1 MHDKQD
7 DIPMSDK
14 NIPLVDENEPSP
26 ELLETV
32 WKRRGDHLAQ
42 TLEQKDE
49 GEQIQLLIFR
59 LGREYYGI
67 EAQYVFDIRLIK
79 EITLVPR
86 VPDWVVGV
94 VTIRGQ
100 ILSVIDLR
108 RYFKLPAAT
117 SETKNQGD
125 NYVTAPYQVSVETP
139 AMDSVLLV
147 DEVLSVE
154 SLAVN
159 QIKIHTE
166 VLGEMRPEYVR
177 GIINYTHPKTDFASI
192 LIVLNLVAL
201 LADKSLIIEEKV
213 L

>member
-1 MHDKQD
+1 
-7 DIPMSDK
+7 MSEK
-14 NIPLVDENEPSP
+14 NISLIDENELSP
-26 ELLETV
+26 ELLEMV

-42 TLEQKDE
+42 TIEQKDE

-79 EITLVPR
+79 DITLVPR

-108 RYFKLPAAT
+108 RYFKLPAAAVT
-117 SETKNQGD
+117 EAKKDQGD
-125 NYVTAPYQVSVETP
+125 TQITTPYQVSVETP

-154 SLAVN
+154 ALPVN
-159 QIKIHTE
+159 QIKVHTE
-166 VLGEMRPEYVR
+166 ILGEMRPEYVR
-177 GIINYTHPKTDFASI
+177 GIINYTHPKTGDALI

>member
-1 MHDKQD
+1 
-7 DIPMSDK
+7 MSEKD
-14 NIPLVDENEPSP
+14 IPLVEENELSP

-42 TLEQKDE
+42 TLDQKEE

-79 EITLVPR
+79 DITLVPR

-108 RYFKLPAAT
+108 RYFKLPAAAA
-117 SETKNQGD
+117 SETKDQGD

-159 QIKIHTE
+159 QIKVHTE

-177 GIINYTHPKTDFASI
+177 GIINYTHPKTDYMSI
-192 LIVLNLVAL
+192 LIVLNLTAL

>member
-1 MHDKQD
+1 
-7 DIPMSDK
+7 MSEK
-14 NIPLVDENEPSP
+14 NISLIDENELSP
-26 ELLETV
+26 ELLEMV

-42 TLEQKDE
+42 TLEQKEE

-79 EITLVPR
+79 DITLVPR

-108 RYFKLPAAT
+108 RYFKLPAAAVP
-117 SETKNQGD
+117 EAKKDQGD
-125 NYVTAPYQVSVETP
+125 TQITTPYQVSVETP
-139 AMDSVLLV
+139 TMDSVLLV

-154 SLAVN
+154 ALPVN
-159 QIKIHTE
+159 QIKVHTE
-166 VLGEMRPEYVR
+166 ILGEMRPEYVR
-177 GIINYTHPKTDFASI
+177 GIINYAHPKTDYVSI
-192 LIVLNLVAL
+192 LIVLNLANL